1 MSQSK
6 LKNLTKYW
14 LSWTVLLM
22 SLAVLTVPIQVD
34 AVSPEDLAS
43 NSDHTRLTSNPA
55 SLAGIREGIIQ
66 FTPSLCRPF
75 TSVVNPL
82 TGGFPK
88 EEKEQKLFNNRSVIE
103 LGSCF
108 PSKGSFE
115 PNLGNLNFNY
125 DNADTPYP
133 LDTLLYAGENILVI
147 NGGERFTEDL
157 NNNGTIDYS
166 LFMITDELSRNG
178 ISLKFKELDSID
190 ESLQFAYSWEA
201 VSLGIGSSS
210 AAEWNK
216 EGSWQ
221 TNQSNGSLTYNPDHD
236 PYNTSSNFNDNGTY
250 QDLYPSF
257 FYRYDE
263 WREENITSY
272 GIGVYLEVPWFGPVQ
287 LGYRRNSHQYKHEFY
302 REKSEF
308 LIGESTVFSND
319 YGILLPKF
327 FNYFS
332 VAYNH
337 RKFEEN
343 SSMKF
348 KIETNSGNQS
358 FDVLFKPKGYKE
370 VGIGTTL
377 DLGRFDIGFNLEEAA
392 SASDPNFL
400 SQLQAYRFAT
410 PGYDFYFGEKTS
422 SYALFQIKE
431 STLEASFPF
440 VRIGYKQYEF
450 LTRRDLQG
458 SYSHAGTL
466 GYPTIVFNAYF
477 GSRGWSDSAPSPKKC
492 EPDDINCYGKS
503 NWRVNY

>member
-1 MSQSK
+1 M
-6 LKNLTKYW
+6 
-14 LSWTVLLM
+14 
-22 SLAVLTVPIQVD
+22 PIQLK

-75 TSVVNPL
+75 TSVLNPL
-82 TGGFPK
+82 TDGFPK
-88 EEKEQKLFNNRSVIE
+88 EEKEEKLFNERSVLE

-108 PSKGSFE
+108 PSKGDFE
-115 PNLGNLNFNY
+115 ANTGKLNFNY
-125 DNADTPYP
+125 DDGAIKYP
-133 LDTLLYAGENILVI
+133 LDALLYAGENILVI
-147 NGGERFTEDL
+147 DGGERFTEDL
-157 NNNGTIDYS
+157 NNDGTTDYS
-166 LFMITDELSRNG
+166 IFMIADELPRNN
-178 ISLKFKELDSID
+178 IKLKFKELDSIQ
-190 ESLQFAYSWEA
+190 ESLLFAYSWEA
-201 VSLGIGSSS
+201 VSLGLGFSSE
-210 AAEWNK
+210 AEWNK

-221 TNQSNGSLTYNPDHD
+221 QVNQSNGSLVYNPDHD
-236 PYNTSSNFNDNGTY
+236 PYNTNSVFNDNGTY
-250 QDLYPSF
+250 QDLYSSF
-257 FYRYDE
+257 FHRYDE
-263 WREENITSY
+263 WREENVTSY
-272 GIGVYLEVPWFGPVQ
+272 GIGVYFEFPWLGPVQ
-287 LGYRRNSHQYKHEFY
+287 LGYRRNAHQYKHEFY

-308 LIGESTVFSND
+308 LMGESAIFSND

-327 FNYFS
+327 FNFFS

-348 KIETNSGNQS
+348 KIKTNSGNQS

-377 DLGRFDIGFNLEEAA
+377 DLGRFDIGFNLEEAT

-400 SQLQAYRFAT
+400 SKLQTYQFSASK
-410 PGYDFYFGEKTS
+410 YDFYFGEKTS

-450 LTRRDLQG
+450 LTRADLQG

-477 GSRGWSDSAPSPKKC
+477 GSKGWSDSTPSRKKC
-492 EPDDINCYGKS
+492 EPDDIKCYGKS